1 MYPYISYFF
10 QRWINPLFKM
20 EKQKKSQKNKKK
32 KKLIKKS
39 HQRIESYI
47 CVSIEL
53 AYVKASADNFSKN
66 LHACLESI
74 AKEINWQQT
83 IL

>member
-10 QRWINPLFKM
+10 QRWIKPLFKM
-20 EKQKKSQKNKKK
+20 EKQKNPPPPQKKN
-32 KKLIKKS
+32 LSKKS
-39 HQRIESYI
+39 HQQPESYI

-66 LHACLESI
+66 LHSCLESI